1 MEIAVTL
8 LIMVICLCAEAFFTG
23 SEIGIVSADRIKL
36 RHDASKGS
44 RGAKLALDMLK
55 HPEWL
60 LSTTLVGTNISVV
73 ANTTIATALVIE
85 LLGEH
90 YSWLAVVIVAPL
102 IWVFGEIVPKSVFQ
116 QRADT
121 ITPRAIFVL
130 RGASYLFFPILIFFS
145 VLTRFLM
152 RILGSAEGRNPFTLR
167 EEIVAMMSMRS
178 LGTDIEPMEKTMIRR
193 VFDFGETTVRDVM
206 VPIGEVVGIERSATC
221 GEATRLASDSAY
233 KRLTVY
239 DKSVD
244 KIVGTVNSLDLLL
257 VDDRQPITAFIN
269 KPVRV
274 SGSRS
279 IANLLTDIR
288 NSGRAM
294 VVVVDE
300 AGGTE
305 GIVTLEDILE
315 VVVGE
320 IEDEYDAEEEE
331 VEEYWVRKI
340 GEQEFLFDA
349 RVEMEIVEEEVG
361 LNLADGEEQTLAN
374 FLLEIAQEAPASGT
388 VIEHQGI
395 TFTVRQ
401 ATADTIQEVH
411 VTW

>member
-1 MEIAVTL
+1 MEIAVTI
-8 LIMVICLCAEAFFTG
+8 LIMVLCLAAEAFFTG

-44 RGAKLALDMLK
+44 RGAKLALEMLK
-55 HPEWL
+55 NPEWL

-85 LLGEH
+85 LLGDQ

-102 IWVFGEIVPKSVFQ
+102 IWIFGEIVPKSVFQ
-116 QRADT
+116 QRADS
-121 ITPRAIFVL
+121 ITPRAIFFL
-130 RGASYLFFPILIFFS
+130 RGASYLFFPILIFFTF
-145 VLTRFLM
+145 LTRLLM
-152 RILGSAEGRNPFTLR
+152 RALGSAEGRNPFTLR
-167 EEIVAMMSMRS
+167 EEIVAMMNMRS
-178 LGTDIEPMEKTMIRR
+178 LGTDIEPIEKTMIRR
-193 VFDFGETTVRDVM
+193 LFDFSETTVRDVM
-206 VPIGEVVGIERSATC
+206 VPLGEVIGIEMNATC
-221 GEATRLASDSAY
+221 GDATHLAARTAN

-239 DKSVD
+239 DTSPEQ
-244 KIVGTVNSLDLLL
+244 IVGTINSLDMLL
-257 VDDRQPITAFIN
+257 VDDKQPITSFIH

-274 SGSRS
+274 VGTRS

-300 AGGTE
+300 AGEAE

-315 VVVGE
+315 EVVGE
-320 IEDEYDAEEEE
+320 IEDEYDAEKED
-331 VEEYWVRKI
+331 VEAQWVRKI

-349 RVEMEIVEEEVG
+349 RIEMEIVEEEVG
-361 LNLADGEEQTLAN
+361 LNLVDGEDQTLAG
-374 FLLEIAQEAPASGT
+374 FLIGIAAEAPSSGS
-388 VIEHQGI
+388 VIEHNGI

-401 ATADTIQEVH
+401 ASAEAIQEVH
-411 VTW
+411 VVW